1 MIGDEKIVLTPRRI
15 SIRDVKSASL
25 GVSHSAIVTES
36 GLVYCGGVGT
46 HGELGVDLNE
56 THFGWEKL
64 EVADRQFEN
73 EPYEK
78 ICPLVQVDCFSLKR
92 KALEVKCG

>member
-15 SIRDVKSASL
+15 AIRDIRTASL
-25 GVSHSAIVTES
+25 GVSHSAVVTES

-46 HGELGVDLNE
+46 HGELGVVLNE
-56 THFGWEKL
+56 SHSGWEKI

-73 EPYEK
+73 
-78 ICPLVQVDCFSLKR
+78 
-92 KALEVKCG
+92 